1 MLTFTVWL
9 QYAAFEEIDTKD
21 YDRTRDVYKA
31 AVKLVPHKE
40 FTFAKVRNV
49 TEQANNQLWLSYAY
63 FEIRRQ
69 DVTAARKVLGVSIG
83 MCPKPKL
90 FTGYIELEMRLR
102 EFDRVRTLYEKF
114 LTVSARLLSVSNIS

>member
-1 MLTFTVWL
+1 MSPIPNTLTANPT
-9 QYAAFEEIDTKD
+9 
-21 YDRTRDVYKA
+21 DV
-31 AVKLVPHKE
+31 
-40 FTFAKVRNV
+40 
-49 TEQANNQLWLSYAY
+49 QLWLSYAY

-114 LTVSARLLSVSNIS
+114 LTVSLIGQGITEQKS

>member
-1 MLTFTVWL
+1 MPKADFVVWL

-21 YDRTRDVYKA
+21 YDRTRDVFKA

-40 FTFAKVRNV
+40 FTFAKVRYPSLDY
-49 TEQANNQLWLSYAY
+49 AHSQLWLSYAY

-114 LTVSARLLSVSNIS
+114 LTVS